1 MLKKCKN
8 KFEKKIYRWLK
19 RRKVIFQ
26 YEPEKIAYVLAKH
39 YIPDFVIQTRLG
51 RIYVEAKGYLRP
63 EDKAKLVAVKR
74 QHPNMDIR
82 LLFYSN
88 NVSNIK
94 WANKCGFRYAVETIP
109 LEWLQGL

>member
-51 RIYVEAKGYLRP
+51 KVYVEAKGYLRP

-74 QHPNMDIR
+74 QNPRIDLR
-82 LLFYSN
+82 LLFYAHT
-88 NVSNIK
+88 VSNIR
-94 WANKCGFRYAVETIP
+94 WADRNGFKYAVETIP
-109 LEWLQGL
+109 LEWLDGL

>member
-1 MLKKCKN
+1 M
-8 KFEKKIYRWLK
+8 K